1 MASSASGGRA
11 VEVALGA
18 SSTSTP
24 MGVQQRIGRRRNHT
38 IQRAQERAGSSIE
51 TYCSISPSSRA
62 HASSLRSWRRLML
75 E

>member
-38 IQRAQERAGSSIE
+38 IQRAQE
-51 TYCSISPSSRA
+51 SRFVD
-62 HASSLRSWRRLML
+62 
-75 E
+75 